1 MTSAWHRATELPP
14 IIQNQLRQLLTS
26 GEFLLRQSTKKLNES
41 SRIVGAI
48 TIHIKYA
55 MALQENGQK
64 EEAETFLKEAALMTI
79 QARQKERQASFLVQF
94 ADKAIDDAKIKLR
107 AALMIQEEQINSET
121 EKLVMGVIN
130 VIFTEVREETE
141 NRPIWRIPPQGGT
154 TMQSSPPPYE
164 EGNT

>member
-14 IIQNQLRQLLTS
+14 TIQNQLRQLLTS
-26 GEFLLRQSTKKLNES
+26 AKFLLKQSTKKLNES

-55 MALQENGQK
+55 TALQENGQK

-79 QARQKERQASFLVQF
+79 QARQKERQASFLAQF

-130 VIFTEVREETE
+130 VIFAEVREETE
-141 NRPIWRIPPQGGT
+141 NQPIWRIPPQGGT
-154 TMQSSPPPYE
+154 TMQSPPPPYE